1 MGTAKKR
8 VRPQRMMSLSNECWD
23 ILTDISEG
31 SGDEKISRSKVIELL
46 AQLGRDLILDE
57 PTLPLVNKLRAKLG
71 KKPLSNKNRSY
82 RDILKDQETEE

>member
-23 ILTDISEG
+23 ILTEISER

-46 AQLGRDLILDE
+46 AQVGRDLILDE

-71 KKPLSNKNRSY
+71 KKPLENKNRSY
-82 RDILKDQETEE
+82 RDILANKEKKK